1 MKESEI
7 ERKVVKYCESRGLI
21 TYKFT
26 SPSSRGVPD
35 RIVIGADAVLFLELK
50 QLGKKPTPL
59 QLREIRRINTVGRG
73 FNVAAEWADNTEAA
87 ILHIDQMFFP

>member
-7 ERKVVKYCESRGLI
+7 ERKVTLYCESRGLL

-35 RIVIGADAVLFLELK
+35 RIIIGHQAVLFLELK
-50 QLGKKPTPL
+50 QKGKRPTPL
-59 QLREIRRINTVGRG
+59 QMREINRINDEGGG
-73 FNVAAEWADNTEAA
+73 FNVAAEWADSVESA
-87 ILHIDQMFFP
+87 IRHIDQMFFP